1 MTIIIFFKADLQAKS
16 VLWPSQSRMLP
27 AGEPLVCEL
36 PKQSAH
42 QSPVINGQ
50 HMGLWKFLCVQIYR
64 LSLESTFIIAC
75 FNIVL
80 MNIEKSI
87 EALFDT
93 CLNLKDLSVDSTEI

>member
-1 MTIIIFFKADLQAKS
+1 
-16 VLWPSQSRMLP
+16 MLP

-42 QSPVINGQ
+42 QSPVS
-50 HMGLWKFLCVQIYR
+50 MGLWRFLCVQIYR
-64 LSLESTFIIAC
+64 LSLESTFNNII
-75 FNIVL
+75 L

-93 CLNLKDLSVDSTEI
+93 CLNLKDLNVDSTEI